1 MKTGFRQLCQKNC
14 GRLPNEEIDERKKPV
29 GNQEKTARCFGVN
42 PGKHVFSGK
51 LVCGLCGAPFYRT
64 TRKRKNYKIHE
75 WKCKIYLEQ
84 GRERRKSQ
92 AAVPISIWKR
102 KSCFFFWKGTGG
114 KEILPDQ
121 EWEITDF
128 FMQLLKESLEENQ
141 KKDLEKYEQLEKKIK
156 YQQQLLLDK
165 YLEGLVEES
174 LYQIKEREL
183 QNKLKNNTGSSTC
196 RQKNRNFSAE
206 EQKEVEKRLQ
216 ETEQFLKEHHVV
228 PKARA
233 LCELKKGGENP
244 HLSGSSGSVKKTG
257 KMHYCGRGFGY
268 AILKK
273 S

>member
-1 MKTGFRQLCQKNC
+1 MSEELWKAA
-14 GRLPNEEIDERKKPV
+14 NEEIDKRKKPV
-29 GNQEKTARCFGVN
+29 GNQERTARCFGVN
-42 PGKHVFSGK
+42 LGKHVFSGK

-84 GRERRKSQ
+84 GRKKEEKPGGCANIHLEEEKLFLLLERS
-92 AAVPISIWKR
+92 
-102 KSCFFFWKGTGG
+102 GG

-141 KKDLEKYEQLEKKIK
+141 KKDLEKYEQLKKKIK

-183 QNKLKNNTGSSTC
+183 QNKLKNNTGSRTC
-196 RQKNRNFSAE
+196 RQKNRDFLAE
-206 EQKEVEKRLQ
+206 EQEEVEKRLR
-216 ETEQFLKEHHVV
+216 ETEQFLKEHHVIL
-228 PKARA
+228 KAHV
-233 LCELKKGGENP
+233 LCELKMVEKILIYP
-244 HLSGSSGSVKKTG
+244 DHLKVVKKQG
-257 KMHYCGRGFGY
+257 KCIIAAETFDMLY
-268 AILKK
+268 
-273 S
+273 